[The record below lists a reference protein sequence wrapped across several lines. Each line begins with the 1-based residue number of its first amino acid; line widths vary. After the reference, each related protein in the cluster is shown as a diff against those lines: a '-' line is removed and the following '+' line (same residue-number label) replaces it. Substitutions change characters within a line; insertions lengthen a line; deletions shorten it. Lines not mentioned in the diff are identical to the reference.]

1 MKTNPGDPFESYLQR
16 KGGPTHRA
24 MYLWGSI
31 SFPSW
36 YVFDYILLP
45 QYWWQF
51 LLVRILTIVVF
62 WIFYF
67 ALRPL
72 VKNRKHYEFNS
83 TYSGTVLFMVV
94 IGFMLPF
101 TGEQLGLYYWGYS
114 LVYIFAAICYYVTF
128 KRFVIGSVI
137 GLLPHVITIPFM
149 FDKPVSYIIV
159 NGGLVLITIYTGSII
174 VYRQRLQTL
183 YDTFQAEEALKREKE
198 ELELAHLQLSQ
209 SNEKIKSVL
218 DNIPEGVIIF
228 DPDTMKILA
237 EHSSFTVDLLH
248 ATDISHIS
256 LDALLFDHSNIQ
268 REWAQLK
275 PLLKKNDFSLET
287 LPSQITFQKP
297 GFSKKYLSVIW
308 HRLSQDSESHIM
320 LLIRDNTSMKRLL
333 EMEEQSAQAI
343 QRSFISEVNSPKF
356 SIEGS
361 YQPAAIVGGDW
372 YGFHYDEARNWLL
385 IMIGDVTGHGMASA
399 LVTGAVSGA
408 VDVLLRRTIDSPT
421 PKDHLFHLAKEL
433 NTIVS
438 KTSLNAG
445 RAMSMAFLCV
455 DFNELKL
462 HYLNA
467 GHTGVYL
474 SSEKVVHGINKP
486 GHLLGTFDN
495 PGFGTLDHAVHYGDT
510 IFLFTDGLFE
520 NVSLSGDRIRYQE
533 IKNILLEGE
542 TALDIKSR
550 LERLIHDKGLD
561 HRLEDDFTFL
571 VIKLERPVA
580 AAHSA

>member
-1 MKTNPGDPFESYLQR
+1 MARPDQDQFEAYLQR

-36 YVFDYILLP
+36 YLFDYILLP

-51 LLVRILTIVVF
+51 LLVRVLTIVVF

-67 ALRPL
+67 ALHPL
-72 VKNRKHYEFNS
+72 MKNKAHYEFNS
-83 TYSGTVLFMVV
+83 TYSGTVLFMIV

-101 TGEQLGLYYWGYS
+101 TGDQLGLYYWGYS
-114 LVYIFAAICYYVTF
+114 LVYIFAAICYYVNF
-128 KRFVIGSVI
+128 RRFVIGSVI

-149 FDKPVSYIIV
+149 FDKPLSYIVV

-183 YDTFQAEEALKREKE
+183 YDTFQAEEALKKE
-198 ELELAHLQLSQ
+198 
-209 SNEKIKSVL
+209 NEKIKSVL

-228 DPDTMKILA
+228 DPNTMKILA

-248 ATDISHIS
+248 APDISNIS

-287 LPSQITFQKP
+287 LPSEITFQKP

-308 HRLSQDSESHIM
+308 HRLSQDSESRIM

-372 YGFHYDEARNWLL
+372 YGFHYDETRNWLL

-421 PKDHLFHLAKEL
+421 PQDHLFHLAKEL
-433 NTIVS
+433 NSIVY

-474 SSEKVVHGINKP
+474 SSEHMVHGINKP
-486 GHLLGTFDN
+486 GHLLGTSDK
-495 PGFGTLDHAVHYGDT
+495 PDFGSLDHALHYGDT

-520 NVSLSGDRIRYQE
+520 NVSLSGERIRYQE
-533 IKNILLEGE
+533 IKNILLDGE

-550 LERLIHDKGLD
+550 LERVIHDKGLD

-571 VIKLERPVA
+571 VIKLERPTG
-580 AAHSA
+580 

>member
-1 MKTNPGDPFESYLQR
+1 MKKIAGDPFEGYLQR
-16 KGGPTHRA
+16 KGGRTHRA

-36 YVFDYILLP
+36 YLFDYILLP

-72 VKNRKHYEFNS
+72 VKNRNHYEFNS

-159 NGGLVLITIYTGSII
+159 NGGLVLLTIYTGSII

-198 ELELAHLQLSQ
+198 ELELAHIQLSQ

-248 ATDISHIS
+248 AKDISNIS
-256 LDALLFDHSNIQ
+256 LDDLLFDHSNIQ
-268 REWAQLK
+268 REWAQWK
-275 PLLKKNDFSLET
+275 PLLKKKDFSLES

-297 GFSKKYLSVIW
+297 GFSRKYLSVIW
-308 HRLSQDSESHIM
+308 HRLSQDSKSHIM

-372 YGFHYDEARNWLL
+372 YGFHYDETRNWLI

-408 VDVLLRRTIDSPT
+408 VDVLLRRTIDKPT
-421 PKDHLFHLAKEL
+421 PRDYLFHLAKEL
-433 NTIVS
+433 NSIVQ

-455 DFNELKL
+455 DFNELRL

-467 GHTGVYL
+467 GHTGAYL
-474 SSEKVVHGINKP
+474 SSGRNVHGINKP
-486 GHLLGTFDN
+486 GHLLGTFDK
-495 PGFGTLDHAVHYGDT
+495 PEFGTLDHAVHYGDT

-580 AAHSA
+580 TAHSA